1 MFAKLLDIADRLL
14 HIRFAETIANLAVE
28 GEGLRVAGQR
38 GIAVFAKL
46 LTSPIAFCIT
56 RFAEICANLAVEG
69 EGLRV
74 AGQRGI
80 TGGSS

>member
-1 MFAKLLDIADRLL
+1 MKLLDIADRLL

-46 LTSPIAFCIT
+46 LDIADRLSNI
-56 RFAEICANLAVEG
+56 RFAEICAIP
-69 EGLRV
+69 R
-74 AGQRGI
+74 
-80 TGGSS
+80 